1 MKRLHK
7 RLIGIGLIVMLAAWL
22 AWMLLMTESD
32 TDRPIESGSIAAQ
45 ARVA

>member
-32 TDRPIESGSIAAQ
+32 TDQPIESGSIAAQ